1 MLSALS
7 VSSCLFV
14 NIKPPPVSGFTRFQ
28 FTITGTDFTGGPANN
43 YPITFNS
50 SASTSTTWGDITN
63 FDKTNAQN
71 QNITLYFKGKW
82 LTTGTQ
88 IANNPRI
95 FAFTSNTAGDLA
107 NFINVTNA
115 DTIGKSINY
124 TLASPGAF
132 VDSVTGQVLTNATDY
147 FHTFLRFNS
156 STGKFSY
163 YFYKIDSAATP
174 LFNTG
179 EITYVPATIMTNFT
193 KYRLAYELF
202 GNKGS
207 WVTIG
212 EAGWYNSVL
221 TTENMQAVVKQN
233 PN

>member
-50 SASTSTTWGDITN
+50 SATASSTWGDISN
-63 FDKTNAQN
+63 FTKTNAQN
-71 QNITLYFKGKW
+71 NNITLYFKGKW
-82 LTTGTQ
+82 LPTDGS
-88 IANNPRI
+88 ILNNPRI
-95 FAFTSNTAGDLA
+95 FAFTSNTIGDLN

-115 DTIGKSINY
+115 DNIGKSINY
-124 TLASPGAF
+124 ALASPGAF
-132 VDSVTGQVLTNATDY
+132 VDGVTGQVLTNATDY

-156 STGKFSY
+156 STAKFSY
-163 YFYKIDSAATP
+163 YFYKNDSAATP